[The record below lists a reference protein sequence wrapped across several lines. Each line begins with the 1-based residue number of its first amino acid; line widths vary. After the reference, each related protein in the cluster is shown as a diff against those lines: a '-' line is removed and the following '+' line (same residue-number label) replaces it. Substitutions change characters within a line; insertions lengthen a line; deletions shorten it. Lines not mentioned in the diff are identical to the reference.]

1 MFDWVVAIVISGG
14 VLGVAFLMFAENV
27 FPPIPSEVIMPLAGF
42 AAAQGQMNF
51 AAVVAAG
58 SAGALAGAVL
68 WKVVGRRVP
77 QRRLGAWIDRHGRW
91 LTLERRDLA
100 RARLVFRSH
109 GAPTVFF
116 GRLLP
121 AVRTFI
127 SVPAGLVRMRWGSFI
142 LWSALGTLL
151 WTLVLATAGYLLA
164 AEYHRVERW
173 LNPVTTTIL
182 AAMAAL
188 YLWRVLRW
196 KARVRRRIAR

>member
-42 AAAQGQMNF
+42 AAAQGHMSF
-51 AAVVAAG
+51 PAVVAAG
-58 SAGALAGAVL
+58 STGALAGAVL
-68 WKVVGRRVP
+68 WKLVGRQVP
-77 QRRLGAWIDRHGRW
+77 QRRLGTWIDRHGRW

-100 RARLVFRSH
+100 RARLLFRTH
-109 GAPTVFF
+109 GGTTVFF

-121 AVRTFI
+121 GIRTFI

-142 LWSALGTLL
+142 LWTTLGTLL
-151 WTLVLATAGYLLA
+151 WTLALAAAGYLLA
-164 AEYHRVERW
+164 AEYHRVEQW
-173 LNPVTTTIL
+173 LDPITTAIL
-182 AAMAAL
+182 VGVVAI

-196 KARVRRRIAR
+196 NGTSGPRAA